1 MTRFPARKQLPE
13 FSEFASLL
21 RMTTKYGFPD
31 IREAIAEDIKAAYP
45 NKWGDFET
53 ATVLGEDVFGSP
65 KPHPNAVLNL
75 FLEQRMKFALP
86 FAAYRAGLGGPS
98 ALASEEPDTVLP
110 RLTLAS
116 IIHGMGGMRRAMT
129 YTAQAVAYTWDMG
142 GCSGGMCVLNDGL
155 MEALKKISDV
165 LSDSSEG
172 DVLSPLRYEDLF
184 CVDCAKRL
192 RNSHRDCRKRLFW
205 TRLPSLLGWESWEG
219 V

>member
-1 MTRFPARKQLPE
+1 MTRFPARKQIPE

-31 IREAIAEDIKAAYP
+31 IRKALAEDIKAAYP
-45 NKWGDFET
+45 NNWEDFEI

-65 KPHPNAVLNL
+65 KPHPNAVLNP

-98 ALASEEPDTVLP
+98 ALASEEPGAVLP

-116 IIHGMGGMRRAMT
+116 IIHGIGGMRRAMT
-129 YTAQAVAYTWDMG
+129 YTAQTVAYTWDMG
-142 GCSGGMCVLNDGL
+142 GCSEGVCVLNDGL

-172 DVLSPLRYEDLF
+172 DVLSSLRYEDLF

-192 RNSHRDCRKRLFW
+192 RNSHRGCRKNLFW